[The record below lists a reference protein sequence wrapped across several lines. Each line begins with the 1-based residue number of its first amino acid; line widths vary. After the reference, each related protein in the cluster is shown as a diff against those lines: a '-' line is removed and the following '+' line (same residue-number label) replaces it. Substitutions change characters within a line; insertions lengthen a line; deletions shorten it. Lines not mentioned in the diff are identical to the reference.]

1 VRVTPQGNPINS
13 FVIAAVSGVQ
23 THPSLIFNG
32 TDYITVW
39 SDCRLGRYYI
49 NSTRIT
55 PSGTIPGPNYWIG
68 IAGTND
74 EDSPDIAYNGNHS
87 LCVWSEENTGVKG
100 RFIDNL
106 GQPEDTV
113 LTIAFFTSTTYTSP
127 ALASDGDNFL
137 IVWYERRS
145 GGSDWDILG
154 QLVSAQG
161 SLIGTP
167 ITIATGGNSQYDT
180 DVVFDGV
187 DYFVVWRETTY
198 HIYGR
203 RIDVNGNF
211 IGPVIH
217 ISEPTSIYRYQPTL
231 VNSHDNYL
239 IAWSEWRG
247 SYFDI
252 YGNVDIE
259 TGSVEKSH
267 DRPLPDYA
275 VLAPT
280 ISLESCH
287 LQYTISRK
295 TRTQIFLYD
304 ASGRCL
310 QCLLDAMRKPGE
322 YELNIPTQ
330 SLATGVYFISISTDA
345 GTVTKKLTVI
355 R

>member
-198 HIYGR
+198 HIYVVMSILKPAALRNHTTDHCLIMRFLRLLFLSSHAIFSTPFQEKQER
-203 RIDVNGNF
+203 RYSCMMPVVDV
-211 IGPVIH
+211 
-217 ISEPTSIYRYQPTL
+217 S
-231 VNSHDNYL
+231 
-239 IAWSEWRG
+239 
-247 SYFDI
+247 
-252 YGNVDIE
+252 NVCWMQCE
-259 TGSVEKSH
+259 N
-267 DRPLPDYA
+267 P
-275 VLAPT
+275 
-280 ISLESCH
+280 ES
-287 LQYTISRK
+287 
-295 TRTQIFLYD
+295 
-304 ASGRCL
+304 
-310 QCLLDAMRKPGE
+310 M
-322 YELNIPTQ
+322 N
-330 SLATGVYFISISTDA
+330 
-345 GTVTKKLTVI
+345 
-355 R
+355 